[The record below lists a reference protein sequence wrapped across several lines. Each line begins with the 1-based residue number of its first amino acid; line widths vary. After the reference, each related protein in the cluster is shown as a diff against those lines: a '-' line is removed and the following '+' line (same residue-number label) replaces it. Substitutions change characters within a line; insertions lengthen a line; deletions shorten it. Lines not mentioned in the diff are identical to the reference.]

1 MKVPFAGPA
10 LGGIMQVAWV
20 TPDMDAT
27 IEQFR
32 TMYRV
37 PEFMVMEQSF
47 PAEVFGEKGEMNLR
61 IALAN
66 VDNMQLELIQP
77 LGGDVDRIYRDVL
90 PRDGSHANIFHHV
103 CVRIEGSLED
113 WGAYLATLGL
123 DRPVVYTGDVGPGCR
138 FVYTDERKTLGMYVE
153 HVWFSAETAASMAAT
168 VPTYRT
174 I

>member
-1 MKVPFAGPA
+1 MKVPFSGPA
-10 LGGIMQVAWV
+10 LGNIMQVAWV

-47 PAEVFGEKGEMNLR
+47 PAEAFGEKGEMSLR

-77 LGGDVDRIYRDVL
+77 LGGGVDRIYRDVL
-90 PRDGSHANIFHHV
+90 PRDGSHANIFHHI

-113 WGAYLATLGL
+113 WDAYISALGP

-138 FVYTDERKTLGMYVE
+138 FVYTDERSVIGMYVE
-153 HVWFSAETAASMAAT
+153 HVWFSAETAASMAAS
-168 VPTYRT
+168 VPTYHT
-174 I
+174 V